1 MLVLSRRIGQS
12 IMIGNEVEVIVQRV
26 QGNRVTLSIKA
37 PREVTIVRGELLLQ
51 AAQSSSMASEPPVA
65 EPEDAAVAKEARAAD
80 HKFSSTADAVQRVE
94 SKNDHRLPSR
104 QRSRRQVAPTFSTAA
119 ATCLNV
125 SSVPSRIG

>member
-37 PREVTIVRGELLLQ
+37 PREVSIVRGELLPTPEI
-51 AAQSSSMASEPPVA
+51 SGVASEHAAA
-65 EPEDAAVAKEARAAD
+65 EPKDATASTDATATGHRFTTPAD
-80 HKFSSTADAVQRVE
+80 TLQRVE

-104 QRSRRQVAPTFSTAA
+104 QRSRRQLAPTFSTAA
-119 ATCLNV
+119 ATSLSV
-125 SSVPSRIG
+125 SSLPSRIG

>member
-37 PREVTIVRGELLLQ
+37 PREVSIVRGELLPTPEISVVASERA
-51 AAQSSSMASEPPVA
+51 AAQ
-65 EPEDAAVAKEARAAD
+65 PEEATEALDAT
-80 HKFSSTADAVQRVE
+80 TADRRFPPPADTFQRVE

-119 ATCLNV
+119 ATSLSV
-125 SSVPSRIG
+125 SSLPSRIG